1 LKVILDTHALLWWL
15 GGDKRLGAEARGI
28 IASRDNRILLSVV
41 SLWEIVVKTRV
52 GKLRV
57 DLDEVTREATAGG
70 LIRLDIQ
77 HVHLMALANLPLHHG
92 DPFDHLLIA
101 QAIGEDADFM
111 TADRS
116 VAHYAVRTIP
126 CR

>member
-1 LKVILDTHALLWWL
+1 MKVLLDTRALLWWL
-15 GGDKRLGAEARGI
+15 GGDRRLGAEARGI
-28 IASRDNRILLSVV
+28 IESRDNQILLSVV

-77 HVHLMALANLPLHHG
+77 QAHLTALAGLPLHHG
-92 DPFDHLLIA
+92 DPFDHLLVA
-101 QAIGEDADFM
+101 QAIAEDADFM
-111 TADRS
+111 TADRL
-116 VAHYAVRTIP
+116 VGHYAVRTLP